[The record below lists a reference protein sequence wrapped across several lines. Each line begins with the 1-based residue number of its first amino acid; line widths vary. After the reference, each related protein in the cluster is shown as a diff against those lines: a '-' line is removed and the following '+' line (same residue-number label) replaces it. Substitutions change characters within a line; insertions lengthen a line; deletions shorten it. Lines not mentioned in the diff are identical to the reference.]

1 MVAVNQ
7 ESDAVGDGGDGKKW
21 VNLRDNQGVKLTE
34 HCDKFN
40 MEVKEKEEVLDEY
53 QVCVL

>member
-1 MVAVNQ
+1 M
-7 ESDAVGDGGDGKKW
+7 
-21 VNLRDNQGVKLTE
+21 KLTE